1 MGQAKLRKAEINE
14 LKAAG
19 PRDQKSDLNNLM
31 MSFGD
36 EPGAED
42 IRFDLLR
49 ALLQIP
55 LANKEIFER
64 NARLGKTTH
73 MGELDFQIG
82 DTKIDVNDIYFG
94 LNDPAFGW
102 PVINK
107 VLSEANPKKLRPM
120 VSFDR
125 NNVISTGFGYNTP
138 TGCLV
143 IRHNRVGSRVHTY
156 VSIDRDFA
164 MMDME
169 EPVA

>member
-1 MGQAKLRKAEINE
+1 MGQAKQRQAEIKA
-14 LKAAG
+14 LKESG
-19 PRDQKSDLNNLM
+19 SQQSKDDLTNLM

-42 IRFDLLR
+42 IRFDLVQ
-49 ALLQIP
+49 ALLQVP
-55 LANKEIFER
+55 LANKAVFER
-64 NARLGKTTH
+64 NARLGKTTF
-73 MGELDFQIG
+73 MGDLDFQIG
-82 DTKIDVNDIYFG
+82 DTKIDINDIHFG

-102 PVINK
+102 KVINT

-125 NNVISTGFGYNTP
+125 NVISTGFGYNTP
-138 TGCLV
+138 AGCLV
-143 IRHNRVGSRVHTY
+143 IRHNKVGSKVHTY

-164 MMDME
+164 MMDMD